1 MTYLPIEPVVLPND
15 LQNQPNGKLP
25 SDLMTKVQGG
35 SQLHHLAA
43 RAWTALVAY
52 AAQNGL
58 PLTYTFGGCYRT
70 YAQQERLF
78 LQRYTTHELPGR
90 PTKKWNGQTY
100 WLKPGMA
107 GAATPG
113 TSNHGLG
120 LAIDTASGTSPREA
134 KAISAHPQFKWLVD
148 NVARFGF
155 SYEDQS
161 ENWHIRYVAGD
172 AIPQAVLNF
181 ENPFTPPPIHEGPNF
196 TMHIVNP
203 PARVYDSRKSG
214 GAFSSGESRRIKVAD
229 ADAVFV
235 NVTVVPTSGGFVTLW
250 GAGARPDVSNL
261 NFSDDPIAN
270 TSWVP
275 CDDGHINVYTYG
287 ATDIIVDVQATS

>member
-1 MTYLPIEPVVLPND
+1 MTHLPIAPVVLPAD
-15 LQNQPNGKLP
+15 LANERNGKL
-25 SDLMTKVQGG
+25 STEIMTKVAGG

-43 RAWTALVAY
+43 RAWNALVAA
-52 AAQNGL
+52 AAQQGL

-70 YAQQERLF
+70 YSQQERLF
-78 LQRYTTHELPGR
+78 LQRYTTHELSGR
-90 PTKKWNGQTY
+90 PTKRWNGTTY

-107 GAATPG
+107 GAAVPG

-120 LAIDTASGTSPREA
+120 LAVDTASGSSPREA
-134 KAISAHPQFKWLVD
+134 KAIGGHPQFGWLVA

-172 AIPQAVLNF
+172 DIPAAVLAF
-181 ENPFTPPPIHEGPNF
+181 ENPFTPPPIHEGSDF
-196 TMHIVNP
+196 TMKIVNP

-214 GAFSSGESRRIKVAD
+214 GAFTSGEQRRIKVAD

-235 NVTVVPTSGGFVTLW
+235 NITAVPQSGGFITAW
-250 GAGARPDVSNL
+250 GSGARPDVSNL
-261 NFSDDPIAN
+261 NFDDTPIAN

-275 CDDGHINVYTYG
+275 CDDGHVNVYAYG
-287 ATDIIVDVQATS
+287 STDIIIDVQATS